1 VKVTND
7 PLASLDVERIVTRG
21 GAVNDVFP
29 FATTE
34 MKLGLASV
42 DSGASVIV
50 LVVVPVKDIAGLWA
64 AGVVGGA
71 GDEVWSVGL
80 AGAAFVVDPLAP
92 LDSTALLTWVLEL
105 GFTVPEDFTA
115 SEAGSEPDGGGGF
128 GGGGLGGGDG

>member
-29 FATTE
+29 FESTNE

-50 LVVVPVKDIAGLWA
+50 LVVVPVKDTGESWIAGEE
-64 AGVVGGA
+64 GA
-71 GDEVWSVGL
+71 RDVAWPVGL
-80 AGAAFVVDPLAP
+80 AGAGDVAWPVGLAAAAFVVGP
-92 LDSTALLTWVLEL
+92 
-105 GFTVPEDFTA
+105 
-115 SEAGSEPDGGGGF
+115 
-128 GGGGLGGGDG
+128 